1 MGKVIEKNGIQ
12 YKLISNDLVEV
23 TKEGEKLG
31 DIFINSGDW
40 ELIEKGAD
48 PIAEAWENGNGN
60 VLSPEGWG

>member
-1 MGKVIEKNGIQ
+1 M
-12 YKLISNDLVEV
+12 EV

>member
-40 ELIEKGAD
+40 ELIAKGAD
-48 PIAEAWENGNGN
+48 PIAEAWEDGNGN
-60 VLSPEGWG
+60 VLTMEGWG

>member
-1 MGKVIEKNGIQ
+1 MGKVIEINGIR
-12 YKLISNDLVEV
+12 YELINAEIIEV

-48 PIAEAWENGNGN
+48 PIAEPWEDGNGN
-60 VLSPEGWG
+60 VLSLEGWG

>member
-31 DIFINSGDW
+31 DDISRVNQVI
-40 ELIEKGAD
+40 
-48 PIAEAWENGNGN
+48 
-60 VLSPEGWG
+60 